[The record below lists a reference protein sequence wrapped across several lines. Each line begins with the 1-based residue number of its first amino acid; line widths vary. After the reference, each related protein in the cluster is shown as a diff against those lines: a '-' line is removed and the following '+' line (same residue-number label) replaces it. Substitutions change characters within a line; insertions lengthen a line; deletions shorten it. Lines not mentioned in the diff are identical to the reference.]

1 MSIFEEIKERLTA
14 VDVARHYGLA
24 VRRNGMANCPFHD
37 DKHPSMK
44 IDKIYFCFGCG
55 EKGDCINYV
64 AKMFGLSQYEAAIK
78 IIEDFG
84 LPINIGNGIKKTYSI
99 KGIREKEKKK
109 RERSL
114 KDRFK
119 GWKHTTLDN
128 LKNAE
133 SEIYKLREFLEL
145 KLKDKVMDSDDFAE
159 LICMGSVINYWLD
172 ILCFGEEEDILSLF
186 IEGRGEVL
194 ESVRRTEELKGKLMG
209 SCRRNTG

>member
-1 MSIFEEIKERLTA
+1 MK
-14 VDVARHYGLA
+14 
-24 VRRNGMANCPFHD
+24 RRRR
-37 DKHPSMK
+37 K
-44 IDKIYFCFGCG
+44 
-55 EKGDCINYV
+55 
-64 AKMFGLSQYEAAIK
+64 
-78 IIEDFG
+78 
-84 LPINIGNGIKKTYSI
+84 
-99 KGIREKEKKK
+99 
-109 RERSL
+109 ERSL

-128 LKNAE
+128 LKNTE